1 MLNILKEQKMSYLIC
16 FVMLLMIL
24 FINDFVNFF
33 DEYSKLLTSINKW
46 NLINYLSVK
55 RMIVLEEEFYT
66 QYVLSY
72 CVGRYYIVCSDW
84 INNGKKESKE
94 EIILLLIRFNHL
106 DI

>member
-1 MLNILKEQKMSYLIC
+1 
-16 FVMLLMIL
+16 
-24 FINDFVNFF
+24 
-33 DEYSKLLTSINKW
+33 
-46 NLINYLSVK
+46 
-55 RMIVLEEEFYT
+55 MIVLEEEFYT

>member
-1 MLNILKEQKMSYLIC
+1 
-16 FVMLLMIL
+16 MLLMIL

-72 CVGRYYIVCSDW
+72 CVGRHYIVCSDW